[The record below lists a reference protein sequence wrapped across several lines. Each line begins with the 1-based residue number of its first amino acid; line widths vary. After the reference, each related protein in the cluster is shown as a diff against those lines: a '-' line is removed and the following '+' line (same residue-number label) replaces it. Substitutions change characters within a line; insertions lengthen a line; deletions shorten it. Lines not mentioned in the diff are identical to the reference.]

1 MKTTKPKCRNN
12 NCLRYGF
19 FENGI
24 CEKCTKLMNNP
35 KPVKRKPIKKVSNK
49 FAILQNQY
57 KSIRNQ
63 YLKENS
69 ICVVTGKKA
78 TEIHHMKGRLGN
90 LLIDTRYFLSVS
102 REAHIK
108 IELNPIW
115 AKENGYSLNR
125 N

>member
-78 TEIHHMKGRLGN
+78 TEIHHTYCGANRSK
-90 LLIDTRYFLSVS
+90 YFLYPDTWLAVC
-102 REAHIK
+102 REGHNWIHD
-108 IELNPIW
+108 NPIE
-115 AKENGYSLNR
+115 AREKGFLK
-125 N
+125 